1 MKQQQQMST
10 GIPVFQ
16 INGQMIAVDQQ
27 NQQFGGQKI
36 QIIEQKTEGG
46 EQKTIIR
53 RRPTFKEDPTGYL
66 NQQTALLHNTITTLH
81 SPDGTTTITSPT
93 DNNAEIRTQRQ
104 QFFQQIL
111 EVAPPGNQVTKIGGQ
126 TVTHM
131 SNGIVQ
137 IQNCDIKQQ
146 QTQPNKPLM
155 IQEQINQ
162 QNKFIRT
169 NPKGRPPKNAATIA
183 KRLVAMSQESPVSSS
198 TSTSIGSPVS
208 SANVMKITKAN
219 TPDITSSSHADVTE
233 TMQVQSSYDATEI
246 VKFAR
251 NSTTQELIQT
261 SMTQMVAGKTTNT
274 STSTAIRKQVKKIK
288 I

>member
-1 MKQQQQMST
+1 VK
-10 GIPVFQ
+10 
-16 INGQMIAVDQQ
+16 A
-27 NQQFGGQKI
+27 
-36 QIIEQKTEGG
+36 
-46 EQKTIIR
+46 
-53 RRPTFKEDPTGYL
+53 
-66 NQQTALLHNTITTLH
+66 
-81 SPDGTTTITSPT
+81 
-93 DNNAEIRTQRQ
+93 
-104 QFFQQIL
+104 
-111 EVAPPGNQVTKIGGQ
+111 APPGNQVTTIGGQ

-146 QTQPNKPLM
+146 QQTQAKPLV
-155 IQEQINQ
+155 IQEQIIQ

-208 SANVMKITKAN
+208 AGNVMKITKAN
-219 TPDITSSSHADVTE
+219 TPDITSSSSHADVTE

-251 NSTTQELIQT
+251 NSTTQELIRT

-274 STSTAIRKQVKKIK
+274 STTTAIRKQVGNFIDLNFL
-288 I
+288 